1 MRSLTGRFEVSKP
14 DQHEELRQR
23 VREVCA
29 EFPDAYWRE
38 LDAKR
43 EYPEVFVRAMS
54 ERRYLA
60 ALIPEEYGGLGMD
73 LAQASVILEEI
84 NRSGGNTQPAHAQV
98 YTMGGPC

>member
-1 MRSLTGRFEVSKP
+1 VSKP

-43 EYPEVFVRAMS
+43 EYPEGFVQAMS

-60 ALIPEEYGGLGMD
+60 ALIPEEYGGLG
-73 LAQASVILEEI
+73 
-84 NRSGGNTQPAHAQV
+84 
-98 YTMGGPC
+98 